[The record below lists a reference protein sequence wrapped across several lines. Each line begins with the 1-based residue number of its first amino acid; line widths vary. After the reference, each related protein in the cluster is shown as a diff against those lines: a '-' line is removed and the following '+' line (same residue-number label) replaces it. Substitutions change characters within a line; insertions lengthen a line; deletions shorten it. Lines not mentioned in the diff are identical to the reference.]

1 MPPKSGSH
9 QKCGFLCLIKK
20 ILKKYKNTKC
30 DIILSLINKEVKNMR
45 LIVGLGNPGKE
56 YENTRHNAGFKF
68 IDKVAKDHNLNFDK
82 EKFGGL
88 YTRFNYQ
95 GEKIIL
101 LKPQKYMNLSGE
113 VIIKYIDFYKIDINN
128 ILIICDDL
136 DTELG
141 KIKIKYK
148 GSSGGHNGLKNIEN
162 HLHTNEYKRI
172 KIGISKNKNH
182 DKIDYVIGKMP
193 KEELNILEKVTNHA
207 PEIINDYLTLSFDN
221 LMNKYNSMDVIA

>member
-1 MPPKSGSH
+1 MK
-9 QKCGFLCLIKK
+9 
-20 ILKKYKNTKC
+20 
-30 DIILSLINKEVKNMR
+30 

-68 IDKVAKDHNLNFDK
+68 IDKFAKANNLDFNK
-82 EKFGGL
+82 EKFNGL
-88 YTRFNYQ
+88 YTEFNYQ

-113 VIIKYIDFYKIDINN
+113 VVSQFKKFFKINLED

-148 GSSGGHNGLKNIEN
+148 GSSGGHNGLKNIEH
-162 HLHTNEYKRI
+162 HLHSNEYKRI
-172 KIGISKNKNH
+172 KIGISSNKNH
-182 DKIDYVIGKMP
+182 DRIDYVIGKMP
-193 KEELNILEKVTNHA
+193 KHDLNILEQITDKS
-207 PEIINDYLTLSFDN
+207 PIILKDYLDLTFDN
-221 LMNKYNSMDVIA
+221 LMNKYNGKEVI